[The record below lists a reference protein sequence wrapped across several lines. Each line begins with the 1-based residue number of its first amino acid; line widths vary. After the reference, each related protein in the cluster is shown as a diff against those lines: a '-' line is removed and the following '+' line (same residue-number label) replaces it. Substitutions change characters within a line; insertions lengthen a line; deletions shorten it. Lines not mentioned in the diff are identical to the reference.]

1 MKAALAQI
9 YPAKG
14 DPAANLTKMSTAIK
28 AASAKGADI
37 VCFSELFYSGYDIS
51 REELEALAIYCD
63 GPEMDKVREM
73 ASSSGAHVFFSY
85 PERDHVTGDV
95 FISASLID
103 DTGKMLL
110 NHRKTYRWGDEK
122 DKVSGGSGY
131 EVCDTKFGRIGVL
144 ICYEIEFPE
153 PARILMLQGAE
164 IILVTSAFTYVENMP
179 TYLSALA
186 VQNQCYILSTNDVR
200 DFEPRRGSSCVVD
213 QYGRVVSRLSD
224 KEGMLYCDIDLSAP
238 SRRDAD
244 PHMEDLNKDTFRMM
258 VELAAAGS
266 AENAATGETPT
277 KLAKD
282 DTSTSRNTPTE
293 TKKYVKKP
301 IPIKAYPA
309 DREMIIHTFEG
320 DMKAMP
326 GDYIITG
333 VKGEQYPVKKE
344 IFEETYEEVE

>member
-9 YPAKG
+9 YSAKG
-14 DPAANLTKMSTAIK
+14 DPAANLAKMSAAIK
-28 AASAKGADI
+28 EASAKGADI

-164 IILVTSAFTYVENMP
+164 MILVTSAFTYVENMP

-238 SRRDAD
+238 SRRNTD

-258 VELAAAGS
+258 AWMAEKEEIAEPPAAG
-266 AENAATGETPT
+266 
-277 KLAKD
+277 
-282 DTSTSRNTPTE
+282 

-309 DREMIIHTFEG
+309 DREMIIHTLEG